1 LIVLL
6 TREDKPDQGVRLG
19 DEWAKTMV
27 VPVAP
32 AGDDEPDDEP
42 DESETS

>member
-1 LIVLL
+1 MIVLL
-6 TREDKPDQGVRLG
+6 TREDKPEQGVRLG

-32 AGDDEPDDEP
+32 VGDDEQNVGRDEN
-42 DESETS
+42 ETL